1 LEMKNILIISKNTG
15 LKAELEKT
23 GLFKNIKT
31 CQSLDNKLYS
41 SIDILI
47 ADSSAISYSSYMQNL
62 QEFLKKVPSNY
73 YIADSTDT
81 YSSVN
86 KVLSSYGIIVIAPY
100 LTDSQICQK
109 ICEMAADNYSTDK
122 NTVCFFG
129 AGPGAGTRMISLSV
143 AQVISEISSKNTC
156 FLNLDGSYGTDY
168 IDNSSDSLGLGQI
181 KEKLIN
187 NILSEEELKNSCIK
201 SSYLYFLPG
210 EKEISKIR
218 HYHPEHIEKLT
229 SLAFKTFDITII
241 NAGSTITG
249 MSIGA
254 LNSSKLKLLVTTQSQ
269 KYFLNFNNLMTQIL
283 SNLGISCQDFLLVVN
298 KYIEYRGF
306 ENEIVLAK
314 KYGMELAS
322 VIPLLEYI
330 LGLEAEIKKKTLL
343 GFDRTFAN
351 SIKQLS
357 VSLCSQLGI
366 EVPGVAKT
374 GARKG
379 IFKKDYRRV

>member
-1 LEMKNILIISKNTG
+1 M
-15 LKAELEKT
+15 
-23 GLFKNIKT
+23 
-31 CQSLDNKLYS
+31 
-41 SIDILI
+41 
-47 ADSSAISYSSYMQNL
+47 

-109 ICEMAADNYSTDK
+109 ICEMAADNYSKDR
-122 NTVCFFG
+122 NIACFFG
-129 AGPGAGTRMISLSV
+129 AGAGAGTSMISLSI
-143 AQVISEISSKNTC
+143 AQVVSEISSRNTC

-168 IDNSSDSLGLGQI
+168 IDNSPDSLGLGQI

-210 EKEISKIR
+210 EKEISKVR
-218 HYHPEHIEKLT
+218 HYHPEHIEKLID
-229 SLAFKTFDITII
+229 LASKTFDITVI

-254 LNSSKLKLLVTTQSQ
+254 LNSSKLKLLVSTQSQ
-269 KYFLNFNNLMTQIL
+269 KYFIGFNNLMTQIL
-283 SNLGISCQDFLLVVN
+283 SNLGIRREEFLLVVN
-298 KYIEYRGF
+298 KYLEYGGF

-314 KYGMELAS
+314 KYGMQLAS

-330 LGLEAEIKKKTLL
+330 QGLEAEIKKKTLL
-343 GFDRTFAN
+343 GFDRAFAN

-357 VSLCSQLGI
+357 VSLCRQLSI
-366 EVPGVAKT
+366 EVLGGGKT
-374 GARKG
+374 RVRIG
-379 IFKKDYRRV
+379 IFKKRL

>member
-1 LEMKNILIISKNTG
+1 MKNILIISKNNS
-15 LKAELEKT
+15 LKTELEKT

-31 CQSLDNKLYS
+31 CQSLDNKLQG

-47 ADSSAISYSSYMQNL
+47 VDNNVISYSSYIQNL
-62 QEFLKKVPSNY
+62 QDFLKKVPSNY
-73 YIADSTDT
+73 FIADSTDT

-109 ICEMAADNYSTDK
+109 ICEMAVDNYSTGR
-122 NTVCFFG
+122 NIICFFG

-168 IDNSSDSLGLGQI
+168 IDSSSNSLGLGQI

-201 SSYLYFLPG
+201 NSYLYFLPG
-210 EKEISKIR
+210 EKEISKVR

-229 SLAFKTFDITII
+229 GLASKTFDITVI
-241 NAGSTITG
+241 NSGSTITG

-254 LNSSKLKLLVTTQSQ
+254 LNSSDIKLLVSTQSQ

-283 SNLGISCQDFLLVVN
+283 SNLGISFQDFLLVVN

-343 GFDRTFAN
+343 GFDRAFAN
-351 SIKQLS
+351 CIKQLS
-357 VSLCSQLGI
+357 VSLCRQLGI
-366 EVPGVAKT
+366 EVPGGVKT
-374 GARKG
+374 RARTG
-379 IFKKDYRRV
+379 IFKKRL